1 MLSCTIMG
9 IGCTF
14 ASVERR
20 SLYQPFEV
28 EYKEMDECPI
38 SAHKHNFFELVFIVD
53 GTGVQCINDNKF
65 EYKPDQLF
73 LLMPQDCHS
82 FKIGTRTKFFFIR
95 FNNIYLQA
103 QHKEWIQKLEFIFEN
118 NNHLPGCILKNRSDK
133 QLVRSLVEAIIRE
146 QVNQQ
151 AYHLE
156 LVQQIINT
164 LITVVARNI
173 TFTVPAKLQQKG
185 VSNTSLDMVHYI
197 HQHIYSPDKLK
208 AELIASQF
216 SISPGYISEYFK
228 THTGESLQQYI
239 TNYRL
244 KLVEIRLR
252 YSDLRMNEIAF
263 ELGFT
268 DESHLNRMFKKYK
281 GMSPSDYR
289 KELKATA

>member
-1 MLSCTIMG
+1 MG
-9 IGCTF
+9 NGCTF

-20 SLYQPFEV
+20 NLYQPFEV
-28 EYKEMDECPI
+28 EYKEMDECPV
-38 SAHKHNFFELVFIVD
+38 SAHKHNFFELVFILD

-65 EYKPDQLF
+65 EYKPDQMF

-82 FKIGTRTKFFFIR
+82 FKVKTTTKFFFIR

-151 AYHLE
+151 AYHRE

-164 LITVVARNI
+164 LITVVARNV
-173 TFTVPAKLQQKG
+173 TFTVPAKLQKKG
-185 VSNTSLDMVHYI
+185 VSSTSLDMVHYI

-289 KELKATA
+289 RELKATA